1 MSKGALMSQN
11 PSDKIGVSTATI
23 IGMNAMIGAG
33 IFALP
38 SMLAQKVGPAGIV
51 SLALVAVAVWFIAQS
66 FARVA
71 QLFPQ
76 EGSFYT
82 YARQWGGHKAGLA
95 ASATYLIGLMI
106 AMGLLTHA
114 AGSHLTHTFPLFEA
128 KTWGLTTLVALTLL
142 NMLGVSLSE
151 LGQRILIVCTVFP
164 LVATTIICL
173 TKANMANITP
183 FAPHG
188 VISIFDGARV
198 AAFGFFGFEAS
209 ASLFAI
215 IKNPEKNLPKA
226 LTYSLLTVAGLYL
239 AFVASLI
246 LAVPLHFFAESAG
259 PVAGPL
265 QFIFPGQQWILTLIH
280 LSSVSAILG
289 TLHSM
294 IWSSGAMLLVF
305 FKKLRNHTTRR
316 LLAHGILTNKTAVLL
331 IGFIIYT
338 TFTTMNNDAF
348 FNLTAIFILL
358 SYMLSIGTLLKLEA
372 EWKSGQNY
380 ITLAAFLGAAIIAYF
395 SITNCLS

>member
-1 MSKGALMSQN
+1 MSQN
-11 PSDKIGVSTATI
+11 PSDKIEVSTATI

-38 SMLAQKVGPAGIV
+38 SMLAQKVGPAGII

-95 ASATYLIGLMI
+95 ASAAYLIGTMI

-114 AGSHLTHTFPLFEA
+114 AGEHLTHSFPLFDA
-128 KTWGLTTLVALTLL
+128 KTCGLATLVALTLL
-142 NMLGVSLSE
+142 NMLGISLSE
-151 LGQRILIVCTVFP
+151 LGQRILIICTVFP
-164 LVATTIICL
+164 LIATTLICL
-173 TKANMANITP
+173 TKANIANLTP
-183 FAPHG
+183 LVPHG
-188 VISIFDGARV
+188 VMSIFDGARF

-209 ASLFAI
+209 ASLFTI

-226 LTYSLLTVAGLYL
+226 LTYSLLAVALLYL
-239 AFVASLI
+239 SFVASLI
-246 LAVPLHFFAESAG
+246 LAVPLHFFAQSAG

-265 QFIFPGQQWILTLIH
+265 HYIFPGQQWILTLIH
-280 LSSVSAILG
+280 LASISAILG

-294 IWSSGAMLLVF
+294 IWSSGALLLAF
-305 FKKLRNHTTRR
+305 FKKLRNHTTRK
-316 LLAHGILTNKTAVLL
+316 LLAHGILTNRTAVLL
-331 IGFIIYT
+331 IGLMIYASFIT
-338 TFTTMNNDAF
+338 LNNNTF
-348 FNLTAIFILL
+348 FNLTAIFLLL
-358 SYMLSIGTLLKLEA
+358 SYMLSIGTLFKLDS

-380 ITLAAFLGAAIIAYF
+380 ITLAAFLGASIIAYF
-395 SITNCLS
+395 AITNFIISIHI